1 MVLMIIA
8 GVAGLAVPI
17 WMVQRGTALKIPE
30 TWNYATGV
38 RGEPYTGTMQA
49 NGGVP
54 PISWS
59 ISRGEL
65 PSGLTLEV
73 GQAASK
79 ARRPG
84 KDPLCLWRRHR
95 IAQAGRPNERSR

>member
-1 MVLMIIA
+1 MVLLIIA

-38 RGEPYTGTMQA
+38 RGEPYTATMQA

-59 ISRGEL
+59 ISRRRVTQRSHPGGGQRPHPRHADPGRILCVCGE
-65 PSGLTLEV
+65 GI
-73 GQAASK
+73 G
-79 ARRPG
+79 
-84 KDPLCLWRRHR
+84 
-95 IAQAGRPNERSR
+95 